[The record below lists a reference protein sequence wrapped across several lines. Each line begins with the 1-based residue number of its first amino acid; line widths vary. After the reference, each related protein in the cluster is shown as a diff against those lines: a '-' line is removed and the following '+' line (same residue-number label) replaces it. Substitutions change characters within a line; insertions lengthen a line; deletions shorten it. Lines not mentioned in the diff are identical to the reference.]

1 MTAIDDVVRTL
12 DELIE
17 LGGER
22 LRRDVRGIE
31 GLRAVA
37 GEAAEADGARYRELV
52 HEMEGL
58 AQGLYGGY
66 GSFRD
71 WGIGGPDG
79 SRFEC
84 LKNDLDRQLDRL

>member
-22 LRRDVRGIE
+22 LLKEVRGVG

-52 HEMEGL
+52 HEMEDL

-71 WGIGGPDG
+71 WGIGGPYAE
-79 SRFEC
+79 RFED
-84 LKNDLDRQLDRL
+84 LKNDLDRQLGRL